1 MKTVGVRN
9 PVFLLDEIDKLS
21 SEYRGDPAS
30 ALLEVLDPEQNSTFT
45 DHYLELPFDLSEVF
59 FICTGNI
66 KYQIPRALAD
76 RMDIIDLPGYMLD
89 EKINI
94 ATRHLL
100 PRVLQE
106 HGLTP
111 EQVRIPQT
119 VMTHIVTDYTREAGV
134 RNLERQL
141 ANICRRSARRVLEK
155 PSSRIR
161 LTQHNLEQY
170 LGVPRYA
177 SAPPLH
183 RTRVGVAMGLA
194 WTEMGGILL
203 PVEVVTMPGKGELF
217 LTGQLGDV
225 MRESVMAALSYIR
238 TRADE
243 LNIDTNFQDTT
254 DLHIHLPEGAIPKD
268 GPSAGITM
276 ATAVISALSRRPVRG
291 DLAMTGEVTLLGN
304 VLSIGGLKEKVL
316 AAAQAQIKHLIIPAT
331 NQKDIQEIPLKIR
344 QQLKFT
350 LVDNMDQVIEAALE
364 PPPEQQSSQEPKEEA
379 HTEPFHPVPL
389 RREEQVEHAKPTE
402 EQELRRRGLPSEN
415 PDA

>member
-1 MKTVGVRN
+1 
-9 PVFLLDEIDKLS
+9 
-21 SEYRGDPAS
+21 
-30 ALLEVLDPEQNSTFT
+30 
-45 DHYLELPFDLSEVF
+45 
-59 FICTGNI
+59 
-66 KYQIPRALAD
+66 
-76 RMDIIDLPGYMLD
+76 
-89 EKINI
+89 
-94 ATRHLL
+94 
-100 PRVLQE
+100 
-106 HGLTP
+106 
-111 EQVRIPQT
+111 
-119 VMTHIVTDYTREAGV
+119 
-134 RNLERQL
+134 
-141 ANICRRSARRVLEK
+141 
-155 PSSRIR
+155 
-161 LTQHNLEQY
+161 
-170 LGVPRYA
+170 
-177 SAPPLH
+177 
-183 RTRVGVAMGLA
+183 MGLA

-316 AAAQAQIKHLIIPAT
+316 AAAQAQIKQLVIPAA
-331 NQKDIQEIPLKIR
+331 NQKDLQEIPLKIR

-364 PPPEQQSSQEPKEEA
+364 PPPEQLSQEPKEEA
-379 HTEPFHPVPL
+379 HTEPFHPVPM
-389 RREEQVEHAKPTE
+389 RREEQVEHARPTE
-402 EQELRRRGLPSEN
+402 EQELRRRSLPSEN
-415 PDA
+415 PDS